1 MLTPLP
7 GWEEARRTWGGGR
20 HTHNAG
26 RNGAETHLP
35 GVFPSL
41 VTPSQLCARS
51 MCDQEDTAPLGCWM
65 VLCSSQ
71 RGTGCC
77 ASRWGG
83 MGATGG
89 QWDVDLTPGTWTSAP
104 GHPGTCGPIKANP
117 LPKGAQP
124 GRRGDLAPHGDIQ
137 PGDTK
142 PCALL
147 GWSCSGFLLC
157 VSSK

>member
-1 MLTPLP
+1 MATGKRGKHCSQRGDGSCTDADTPSRL
-7 GWEEARRTWGGGR
+7 GGGQKNLGGGR

-26 RNGAETHLP
+26 RNGAETHLH

-41 VTPSQLCARS
+41 VTP
-51 MCDQEDTAPLGCWM
+51 M

-71 RGTGCC
+71 RGTACC

-83 MGATGG
+83 MEATGG

-104 GHPGTCGPIKANP
+104 GHPGTCGPIKAHP
-117 LPKGAQP
+117 LPKGAPP